1 MSVCRNSRLA
11 WAEVRRSSHR
21 WTCNLK
27 RRRISSAKAC
37 IFSAWIPSAPL
48 MRRGKPITISATS
61 CSRITRSSWA
71 KSILLFWR
79 WRVSNPCAVMPRGS
93 EMARPILL
101 EPTSM
106 PKTLGRRPPPAEVSV
121 WLKGTSR
128 LYVPPTLPELHYD
141 TDMAIDEAEV
151 TRTPLQAV
159 AVPPPKP
166 QKPHWAFTGIGIA
179 TVLGLCYWGEVVLAV
194 MLVSVLLA
202 FILAPVMDL
211 LIRLRLPRG
220 LAAAVAV
227 ILLLTLLAGL
237 GYYSSNQAIIFVQAL
252 SKYTQRIRQETSQV
266 WQRAEN
272 LGTLDPDGRA
282 KSTDSRSSTSLA
294 DLLTR
299 GFGSLS
305 QALLAASFVPFL
317 VYFML
322 SWQHHVRSATVMLF
336 SLENRQTAYVTLGLI
351 SAMIRTF
358 MVGNL
363 LIGLFLGTASTIA
376 FAILGLP
383 FFYFIG
389 FISGFLSLV
398 PYLGV
403 VLAMAPPFFVSVG
416 HISSGDAVV
425 VVMVVLGLHLIAL
438 NVLYPKFLGNRLQL
452 NPLAVTIALLV
463 WGWLW
468 GAMGLV
474 LAVPITA
481 AMKIVFDHIESLKPY
496 GAWMGE

>member
-1 MSVCRNSRLA
+1 L
-11 WAEVRRSSHR
+11 
-21 WTCNLK
+21 
-27 RRRISSAKAC
+27 
-37 IFSAWIPSAPL
+37 
-48 MRRGKPITISATS
+48 
-61 CSRITRSSWA
+61 
-71 KSILLFWR
+71 
-79 WRVSNPCAVMPRGS
+79 
-93 EMARPILL
+93 
-101 EPTSM
+101 
-106 PKTLGRRPPPAEVSV
+106 
-121 WLKGTSR
+121 
-128 LYVPPTLPELHYD
+128 
-141 TDMAIDEAEV
+141 
-151 TRTPLQAV
+151 
-159 AVPPPKP
+159 
-166 QKPHWAFTGIGIA
+166 
-179 TVLGLCYWGEVVLAV
+179 VLAV

-202 FILAPVMDL
+202 FILAPVMEFFIL
-211 LIRLRLPRG
+211 LHLPRG

-227 ILLLTLLAGL
+227 ILLFSVMTGL
-237 GYYSSNQAIIFVQAL
+237 IYYSSNQALIFVQDL
-252 SKYTQRIRQETSQV
+252 SKYSRQIRQEITQV
-266 WQRAEN
+266 RERAEALSSN
-272 LGTLDPDGRA
+272 EAGGQIKAEPRPGTDWE
-282 KSTDSRSSTSLA
+282 
-294 DLLTR
+294 DLLRR
-299 GFGSLS
+299 GFGSVS

-336 SLENRQTAYVTLGLI
+336 SLENRNTAYITLGLI
-351 SAMIRTF
+351 SAMIRSF

-376 FAILGLP
+376 FAILNLP

-403 VLAMAPPFFVSVG
+403 VLAMAPPIFVSMG
-416 HISSGDAVV
+416 RMDSGDLVII
-425 VVMVVLGLHLIAL
+425 VMIVLGLHLIAL

-452 NPLAVTIALLV
+452 NPLAVTMALLV

>member
-1 MSVCRNSRLA
+1 M
-11 WAEVRRSSHR
+11 
-21 WTCNLK
+21 
-27 RRRISSAKAC
+27 
-37 IFSAWIPSAPL
+37 
-48 MRRGKPITISATS
+48 AT
-61 CSRITRSSWA
+61 
-71 KSILLFWR
+71 
-79 WRVSNPCAVMPRGS
+79 
-93 EMARPILL
+93 
-101 EPTSM
+101 
-106 PKTLGRRPPPAEVSV
+106 
-121 WLKGTSR
+121 
-128 LYVPPTLPELHYD
+128 
-141 TDMAIDEAEV
+141 DEA
-151 TRTPLQAV
+151 Q
-159 AVPPPKP
+159 PKL
-166 QKPHWAFTGIGIA
+166 QKPHWAFTAIGIA
-179 TVLGLCYWGEVVLAV
+179 TILGLCYWGELVLAV
-194 MLVSVLLA
+194 MLVSVLVA

-211 LIRLRLPRG
+211 LIRLHLPRG

-227 ILLLTLLAGL
+227 ILLLTLLAGVV
-237 GYYSSNQAIIFVQAL
+237 YYSSNQAIIFGHDL
-252 SKYTQRIRQETSQV
+252 SKYAQKFQQEISQV
-266 WQRAEN
+266 RERAEN
-272 LGTLDPDGRA
+272 LGTLDPEGQS
-282 KSTDSRSSTSLA
+282 KNTQSRPNTNLEA
-294 DLLTR
+294 LLTR

-305 QALLAASFVPFL
+305 QTLLAASFVPFL

-336 SLENRQTAYVTLGLI
+336 TLENRQTAYVTLGLI

-403 VLAMAPPFFVSVG
+403 VLAMAPPFFVSIG

>member
-1 MSVCRNSRLA
+1 
-11 WAEVRRSSHR
+11 
-21 WTCNLK
+21 
-27 RRRISSAKAC
+27 
-37 IFSAWIPSAPL
+37 
-48 MRRGKPITISATS
+48 
-61 CSRITRSSWA
+61 
-71 KSILLFWR
+71 
-79 WRVSNPCAVMPRGS
+79 
-93 EMARPILL
+93 
-101 EPTSM
+101 
-106 PKTLGRRPPPAEVSV
+106 
-121 WLKGTSR
+121 
-128 LYVPPTLPELHYD
+128 
-141 TDMAIDEAEV
+141 MAIEEAGID
-151 TRTPLQAV
+151 QAPV
-159 AVPPPKP
+159 QALVLPPPKP
-166 QKPHWAFTGIGIA
+166 QKPHWAFTAIGIA
-179 TVLGLCYWGEVVLAV
+179 TILGLCYWGELVLAV

-202 FILAPVMDL
+202 FILAPVMEL
-211 LIRLRLPRG
+211 FIRFQLPRG

-227 ILLLTLLAGL
+227 ILLLTLIVGLA
-237 GYYSSNQAIIFVQAL
+237 YYSSNQAIIFVQDL
-252 SKYTQRIRQETSQV
+252 SKYAHIIREKISQV
-266 WQRAEN
+266 REQAES
-272 LGTLDPDGRA
+272 LGETEPETPTKA
-282 KSTDSRSSTSLA
+282 VSSSSGTNWE

-336 SLENRQTAYVTLGLI
+336 SLENRNTAYVTLGLI
-351 SAMIRTF
+351 SAMIRSF

-376 FAILGLP
+376 FGILNLP
-383 FFYFIG
+383 FFYFVG

-403 VLAMAPPFFVSVG
+403 VLAMAPPIFVSMG
-416 HISSGDAVV
+416 HIDSGNAVV
-425 VVMVVLGLHLIAL
+425 IVMIVLGLHLIAL

-481 AMKIVFDHIESLKPY
+481 AMKIVFDHVESLKPY

>member
-1 MSVCRNSRLA
+1 
-11 WAEVRRSSHR
+11 
-21 WTCNLK
+21 
-27 RRRISSAKAC
+27 
-37 IFSAWIPSAPL
+37 
-48 MRRGKPITISATS
+48 
-61 CSRITRSSWA
+61 
-71 KSILLFWR
+71 
-79 WRVSNPCAVMPRGS
+79 
-93 EMARPILL
+93 
-101 EPTSM
+101 
-106 PKTLGRRPPPAEVSV
+106 
-121 WLKGTSR
+121 
-128 LYVPPTLPELHYD
+128 
-141 TDMAIDEAEV
+141 MAIEEAGIDRSPV
-151 TRTPLQAV
+151 QAL
-159 AVPPPKP
+159 ALPPPKP
-166 QKPHWAFTGIGIA
+166 PKPHWAFTAIGIA
-179 TVLGLCYWGEVVLAV
+179 TILGICYWAELVLAV

-202 FILAPVMDL
+202 FILAPVMEL
-211 LIRLRLPRG
+211 LIRFHLPRG

-227 ILLLTLLAGL
+227 ILLLTLIVGLA
-237 GYYSSNQAIIFVQAL
+237 YYSSNQAIIFVQDL
-252 SKYTQRIRQETSQV
+252 SKYTRTIRQEISNV
-266 WQRAEN
+266 RERAES
-272 LGTLDPDGRA
+272 LGDTEPSGPA
-282 KSTDSRSSTSLA
+282 KSAESRSGTNWE

-299 GFGSLS
+299 GFGSVS

-336 SLENRQTAYVTLGLI
+336 SLENRNTAYITLGLI
-351 SAMIRTF
+351 SAMIRSF

-376 FAILGLP
+376 FGILNLP

-403 VLAMAPPFFVSVG
+403 VLAMAPPIFVSMG
-416 HISSGDAVV
+416 RINSGDAVV
-425 VVMVVLGLHLIAL
+425 IVMIVLGLHLIAL

-452 NPLAVTIALLV
+452 NPLAVTMALLL

-481 AMKIVFDHIESLKPY
+481 AMKIVFDHVDSLKPY

>member
-1 MSVCRNSRLA
+1 
-11 WAEVRRSSHR
+11 
-21 WTCNLK
+21 
-27 RRRISSAKAC
+27 
-37 IFSAWIPSAPL
+37 
-48 MRRGKPITISATS
+48 
-61 CSRITRSSWA
+61 
-71 KSILLFWR
+71 
-79 WRVSNPCAVMPRGS
+79 
-93 EMARPILL
+93 
-101 EPTSM
+101 
-106 PKTLGRRPPPAEVSV
+106 
-121 WLKGTSR
+121 
-128 LYVPPTLPELHYD
+128 
-141 TDMAIDEAEV
+141 MAIDQAEV
-151 TRTPLQAV
+151 DRAPAPALIL
-159 AVPPPKP
+159 PPPKP
-166 QKPHWAFTGIGIA
+166 PKPHWAFTAIGIA
-179 TVLGLCYWGEVVLAV
+179 TILGLCYWGELVLAV

-202 FILAPVMDL
+202 FILAPVMEFF
-211 LIRLRLPRG
+211 IRCQLPRG

-227 ILLLTLLAGL
+227 ILLLTLMAGL
-237 GYYSSNQAIIFVQAL
+237 VYYSSNQAISFAQDL
-252 SKYTQRIRQETSQV
+252 SKYAQTIRQKITQV
-266 WQRAEN
+266 RQQAES
-272 LGTLDPDGRA
+272 LGGAEPSGVA
-282 KSTDSRSSTSLA
+282 KGANASPGPNWE

-299 GFGSLS
+299 GFGSVS

-336 SLENRQTAYVTLGLI
+336 TLENRNTAYVTLGLI
-351 SAMIRTF
+351 SAMIRSF

-363 LIGLFLGTASTIA
+363 LIGLFLGTASTVA
-376 FAILGLP
+376 FGILNLP

-403 VLAMAPPFFVSVG
+403 VLAMAPPIFVTVG
-416 HISSGDAVV
+416 HIESGNAVAIV
-425 VVMVVLGLHLIAL
+425 IIVLGLHLVAL

-452 NPLAVTIALLV
+452 NPLAVTMALLV

>member
-1 MSVCRNSRLA
+1 M
-11 WAEVRRSSHR
+11 
-21 WTCNLK
+21 
-27 RRRISSAKAC
+27 
-37 IFSAWIPSAPL
+37 
-48 MRRGKPITISATS
+48 
-61 CSRITRSSWA
+61 
-71 KSILLFWR
+71 
-79 WRVSNPCAVMPRGS
+79 
-93 EMARPILL
+93 
-101 EPTSM
+101 
-106 PKTLGRRPPPAEVSV
+106 
-121 WLKGTSR
+121 
-128 LYVPPTLPELHYD
+128 
-141 TDMAIDEAEV
+141 
-151 TRTPLQAV
+151 
-159 AVPPPKP
+159 
-166 QKPHWAFTGIGIA
+166 
-179 TVLGLCYWGEVVLAV
+179 LAV

-202 FILAPVMDL
+202 FILAPVMEL
-211 LIRLRLPRG
+211 FIRLHLPRG

-227 ILLLTLLAGL
+227 ILLLSLIAGL
-237 GYYSSNQAIIFVQAL
+237 VYYSSNQAIIFVQDL
-252 SKYTQRIRQETSQV
+252 SKYTRTIRQEISHVQ
-266 WQRAEN
+266 QQAES
-272 LGTLDPDGRA
+272 LGGTEPGGPA
-282 KSTDSRSSTSLA
+282 KSVNSSSGTNWE

-299 GFGSLS
+299 GFGSVS

-336 SLENRQTAYVTLGLI
+336 SLENRNTAYVTLGLI
-351 SAMIRTF
+351 SAMIRSF

-376 FAILGLP
+376 FAILNLP

-403 VLAMAPPFFVSVG
+403 VLAMAPPIFVSMG
-416 HISSGDAVV
+416 HIDSGDAVV
-425 VVMVVLGLHLIAL
+425 IVMIVLGLHLIAL